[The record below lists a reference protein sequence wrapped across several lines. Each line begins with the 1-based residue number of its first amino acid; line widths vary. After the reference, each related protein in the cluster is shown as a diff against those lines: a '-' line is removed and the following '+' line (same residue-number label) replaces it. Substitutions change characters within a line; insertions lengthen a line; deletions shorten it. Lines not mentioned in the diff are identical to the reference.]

1 MTVTALIQVAYANLI
16 TRLSAQN
23 THRFQGTYSFG
34 GALNSFQLYKNF
46 TKEVDGL
53 TFNPGAANYG
63 IVDTPV
69 IQYNASRRGL
79 KTTGYISGFI
89 IGSWEF
95 YKNPSDFLMSITA
108 NQHNGYQVFMDKTVL
123 KALDDSSVENSVTS
137 AGVSGDTSSAFPE
150 KYRLASIKADGTLK
164 GVDYSTFISTKVSM
178 ATSDVGTDMSY
189 MQGIQVPDFV
199 CSIKPEQVGDTL
211 SQKEFIDRDYGRMN
225 LIEGTTNTFA
235 GIQFIMT
242 NLDTKSKTELEFEKG
257 AVGGSAAAG
266 AAQTDASKKV
276 TIAANSA
283 EKIYLWKRDAVEFM
297 SLAGVDKQ
305 NIWMDPYKMEA
316 TRTSFT
322 RGVAYIRG
330 QDDRV
335 RTFIVPLVGQQGL
348 PNRVEAVKD
357 ARLENS
363 IDAFA

>member
-1 MTVTALIQVAYANLI
+1 MTVTNLIQVAYANLI

-34 GALNSFQLYKNF
+34 GALNSFQIYKNF
-46 TKEVDGL
+46 TKEVDGI

-63 IVDTPV
+63 IANTPV

-79 KTTGYISGFI
+79 KTTGYTSGFI

-123 KALDDSSVENSVTS
+123 KSLDDSSVENSVTS
-137 AGVSGDTSSAFPE
+137 GGVSADTSSGFPE
-150 KYRLASIKADGTLK
+150 EFRLASTEADGTLK
-164 GVDYSTFISTKVSM
+164 GVDFQTFIQSKVSM
-178 ATSDVGTDMSY
+178 ATSDVGTDATY
-189 MQGIQVPDFV
+189 MMGIQVPNYV
-199 CSIKPEQVGDTL
+199 CSIKPEQIGQTL

-225 LIEGTTNTFA
+225 LIEGTTNVFA

-242 NLDTKSKTELEFEKG
+242 NLETKTKVAYEFEKD
-257 AVGGSAAAG
+257 ATGGTAAAG
-266 AAQTDASKKV
+266 SAQSDASKKV
-276 TIAANSA
+276 TIAAGAA

-305 NIWMDPYKMEA
+305 NIWTDPYKMEA

-348 PNRVEAVKD
+348 PNRNEAVKD
-357 ARLENS
+357 SRLENA
-363 IDAFA
+363 IDLLS